1 MPLQIEKREM
11 ISVSNDS
18 FITNKTIETLE
29 KKLNDEEKEL
39 FNRWLNLINYN
50 KKVV

>member
-1 MPLQIEKREM
+1 MPIQIEKEEM

-18 FITNKTIETLE
+18 FITNKTVETLE